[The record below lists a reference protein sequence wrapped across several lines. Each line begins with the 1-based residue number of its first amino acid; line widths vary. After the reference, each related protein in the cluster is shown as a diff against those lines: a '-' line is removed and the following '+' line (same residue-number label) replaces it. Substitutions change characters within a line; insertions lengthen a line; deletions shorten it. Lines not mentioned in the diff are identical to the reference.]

1 MNTYAQAEKIIK
13 KEGVGVF
20 PTDTLY
26 GVVGSAFSRKAVA
39 RIYKLRKRNPKKPL
53 IILIHALADIDL
65 FGITPDLKDK
75 KILRTLWPGKVSV
88 IVPCKPSNTTL
99 TGSAKT
105 AGVKVDIL
113 GKRKKFAYLHRGTD
127 ALAFRVPASSAL
139 RRLLKKTGP
148 LVAPSAN
155 LEGEPPAKTVAEAEK
170 YFGDT
175 VDFYVD
181 RGRLTS
187 QPSTLITLENGRIS
201 VVRKGAFKP
210 LKRMVN

>member
-88 IVPCKPSNTTL
+88 IVPCN
-99 TGSAKT
+99 
-105 AGVKVDIL
+105 
-113 GKRKKFAYLHRGTD
+113 RKKFAYLHRGTD
-127 ALAFRVPASSAL
+127 AFAFRVPASSAL

-187 QPSTLITLENGRIS
+187 QPSTLVALKNGRIS